1 MVANLLWIYIIVSAG
16 VILYVMGFAISLG
29 FQMRR
34 KEANRDR
41 IKQMIRED
49 RVPPK
54 LHQTF
59 QLVCFD
65 EAIKSL
71 QKEGELNPYYLPKV
85 EGAFTSLVDRYKG
98 KTTEERAYFAQVVT
112 RYTSSFSDGK
122 LYQSL
127 LTFLEKPNMYV
138 TENVLQA
145 LYLHGDVALIQ
156 TAYKK
161 LTATR
166 RFHHPKLIADGLS
179 TVTSDQEEL
188 AQEMWKE
195 ASSYQPS
202 IQLGIVSFIVR
213 ASSSFQETFLQFL
226 QSEEGSLD
234 MRLEMV
240 RYFRKYPYEPAYPY
254 LLELLN
260 PDNGLAAEYRI
271 VAASVLSAYPKPN
284 TIEVLKTAMKDREW
298 YVRVNASQSLNDLN
312 VSVEELT
319 SIVTGDDRYASE
331 MAAYRLMERSAGSH
345 VN

>member
-1 MVANLLWIYIIVSAG
+1 MVAHLLWGYIIVSAG
-16 VILYVMGFAISLG
+16 VILYVAGFAISLG
-29 FQMRR
+29 FQTRR

-41 IKQMIRED
+41 IKQMIQED

-65 EAIKSL
+65 EALKDL
-71 QKEGELNPYYLPKV
+71 QTEGELSPHYLPRV
-85 EGAFTSLVDRYKG
+85 EGTFTSLVDRYKG

-112 RYTSSFSDGK
+112 RYTGSFSK
-122 LYQSL
+122 RELYQSL

-145 LYLHGDVALIQ
+145 LYLHGDVTLIQ
-156 TAYKK
+156 IAYQK
-161 LTATR
+161 LSDAR
-166 RFHHPKLIADGLS
+166 RFHHPKLIADGLA
-179 TVTSDQEEL
+179 TVSSDQEEL
-188 AQEMWKE
+188 AQKMWKD
-195 ASSYQPS
+195 ATSYQPS
-202 IQLGIVSFIVR
+202 IQLGIVSFIAR

-234 MRLEMV
+234 MRLEMM

-254 LLELLN
+254 LMELLN

-271 VAASVLSAYPKPN
+271 VAASVLSAYPKPS
-284 TIEVLKTAMKDREW
+284 TIAALKQAMKDREW
-298 YVRVNASQSLNDLN
+298 YVRVNASQTLNDLN
-312 VSVEELT
+312 VPVEELT

-331 MAAYRLMERSAGSH
+331 MAAYRLMERSAEPN